1 MDTQETIQVCYNK
14 KAQPEE
20 VDFSQK
26 TLTMLKQVKFPVLIG
41 IWSTQTCYDR
51 VIVIWNGI
59 VIDYESMYTYPLTK
73 ESLTQVCGTII
84 TFQKVTSGYGLFTP
98 KNLRKNVNELHVT
111 DWGITELYKRDDN
124 KFVNNSYNN

>member
-41 IWSTQTCYDR
+41 I
-51 VIVIWNGI
+51 
-59 VIDYESMYTYPLTK
+59 
-73 ESLTQVCGTII
+73 
-84 TFQKVTSGYGLFTP
+84 
-98 KNLRKNVNELHVT
+98 
-111 DWGITELYKRDDN
+111 
-124 KFVNNSYNN
+124 